1 MIYSGH
7 RKTLK
12 EDDDD
17 DTPDL
22 VECVDSDVDT
32 DSSSEDEIFR
42 GFEGTTNVE
51 KFDNSEAIVKNNITK
66 SIKRTRRYA
75 VNYYI

>member
-1 MIYSGH
+1 MMYSGH

-22 VECVDSDVDT
+22 VECVDSDDDS

-51 KFDNSEAIVKNNITK
+51 KFDNSEAIVKNNKAK
-66 SIKRTRRYA
+66 SIKRTRTYA
-75 VNYYI
+75 VYYYI